1 MTQRITIAFHPNLRR
16 RVVSTVRRQSSIAVK
31 TTPPH
36 LAGVRTHHQ
45 ELLIEVKIRRP
56 QHLVEVTNPLQH
68 HVEVTIRR
76 PQHLVTIRTRPQH
89 LVEVITIHRMQH
101 PVAGRTRLQH
111 PVAVETRSQ
120 HLAEI
125 TAQLL
130 QGLVK
135 LTIRR
140 PRNIVVVIIMV
151 KTNTLTRRPLIRAN
165 APIVLGATSRIR
177 L

>member
-45 ELLIEVKIRRP
+45 QLLIEVKMRRT

-76 PQHLVTIRTRPQH
+76 PQHLVTIRTRPPH
-89 LVEVITIHRMQH
+89 LVEVTIRRTQH

-111 PVAVETRSQ
+111 PVAGKIRSQ

-125 TAQLL
+125 TAQLP
-130 QGLVK
+130 QGPVK
-135 LTIRR
+135 LGIRR

-165 APIVLGATSRIR
+165 VPIVLGATSRIR